1 MDLTLC
7 EEAIDFEN
15 LNTGVFQLLK
25 HVFIHWFNRTESYRT
40 IRKRTWRYLSS
51 FLSRYLPG
59 SKTPTS
65 KFSESKEVRWGMIKV
80 SLYLFQIC
88 ERKTY

>member
-1 MDLTLC
+1 MDLALC

-51 FLSRYLPG
+51 FILL
-59 SKTPTS
+59 
-65 KFSESKEVRWGMIKV
+65 FAAVRPHLKI
-80 SLYLFQIC
+80 Q
-88 ERKTY
+88 RKQRS

>member
-51 FLSRYLPG
+51 FYLAICQA
-59 SKTPTS
+59 
-65 KFSESKEVRWGMIKV
+65 VRPPPQNSAKAKKLGGDD
-80 SLYLFQIC
+80 
-88 ERKTY
+88 

>member
-15 LNTGVFQLLK
+15 LNTGVFKFSK
-25 HVFIHWFNRTESYRT
+25 HVFIHWFNRAESYRT

-51 FLSRYLPG
+51 FICF
-59 SKTPTS
+59 
-65 KFSESKEVRWGMIKV
+65 KFVKERHID
-80 SLYLFQIC
+80 
-88 ERKTY
+88 